1 MRFHNSPPVA
11 KSKKLSTKLFGLC
24 SDESIISHWMI
35 LNRYLLFCVYNF
47 IETFFY
53 INKTIYSLSITTT
66 SVDKLYS
73 SNALDLYNNKNVS
86 YTRLKNIIDILDSCI
101 MIVEEHKETIADTDM
116 KDNYYKLFEEC
127 CKEYKNFKESLN
139 SEFRYFIEE
148 KNK

>member
-1 MRFHNSPPVA
+1 MI

-101 MIVEEHKETIADTDM
+101 MIVEGHKETIADTDM

-148 KNK
+148 KNNSEILLYE

>member
-1 MRFHNSPPVA
+1 M
-11 KSKKLSTKLFGLC
+11 
-24 SDESIISHWMI
+24 
-35 LNRYLLFCVYNF
+35 
-47 IETFFY
+47 
-53 INKTIYSLSITTT
+53 SITTT

-148 KNK
+148 KNNSEILLYE

>member
-1 MRFHNSPPVA
+1 MI

-101 MIVEEHKETIADTDM
+101 MIVEEHKETIADTD
-116 KDNYYKLFEEC
+116 E
-127 CKEYKNFKESLN
+127 
-139 SEFRYFIEE
+139 
-148 KNK
+148 